1 MLAII
6 ISYPTSASNVIVFI
20 IVINQGLRNKIN
32 LTSCTCK
39 KRKEARD
46 LLVFF
51 WMLHIYQNF
60 RICVD
65 GLSELKNIN
74 MGVKSFQKRMKILG
88 LKLLVS
94 WKPRAAIILT
104 TKKLWEPKLLGA
116 VPNSPCD
123 SSVYLIYGKQSL
135 STVLHLQKK
144 KNHLNCSLFLF
155 CQRWGINAFRPALA
169 CADFSRDFSFNFCV
183 FSSSCLRNWETE
195 SLMAMP
201 GRSRRRIEC
210 TNQDSILLNS
220 NNKVSDS

>member
-1 MLAII
+1 
-6 ISYPTSASNVIVFI
+6 
-20 IVINQGLRNKIN
+20 
-32 LTSCTCK
+32 
-39 KRKEARD
+39 
-46 LLVFF
+46 
-51 WMLHIYQNF
+51 MLHIYQNF

-104 TKKLWEPKLLGA
+104 TKKLWVPKLLGA

-123 SSVYLIYGKQSL
+123 SSVSWSPLYFIYR
-135 STVLHLQKK
+135 KK

-155 CQRWGINAFRPALA
+155 CQRWGINAFGPALSFP
-169 CADFSRDFSFNFCV
+169 DFSRDFSSNFCV

>member
-74 MGVKSFQKRMKILG
+74 MGVKSFSKRMKILG

-104 TKKLWEPKLLGA
+104 TKKLWVPKLLGA

-144 KNHLNCSLFLF
+144 KSFKLFAVSILSALRNQCFWSYSFLSRFLSWLFL
-155 CQRWGINAFRPALA
+155 
-169 CADFSRDFSFNFCV
+169 
-183 FSSSCLRNWETE
+183 
-195 SLMAMP
+195 
-201 GRSRRRIEC
+201 
-210 TNQDSILLNS
+210 
-220 NNKVSDS
+220 

>member
-104 TKKLWEPKLLGA
+104 TKKLWVPKLLGA

-123 SSVYLIYGKQSL
+123 SSVYLIYEKQSL

-144 KNHLNCSLFLF
+144 KKSFRLFAVSILSALRNQRFWSCSFLPRFLSWLFL
-155 CQRWGINAFRPALA
+155 
-169 CADFSRDFSFNFCV
+169 
-183 FSSSCLRNWETE
+183 
-195 SLMAMP
+195 
-201 GRSRRRIEC
+201 
-210 TNQDSILLNS
+210 
-220 NNKVSDS
+220 